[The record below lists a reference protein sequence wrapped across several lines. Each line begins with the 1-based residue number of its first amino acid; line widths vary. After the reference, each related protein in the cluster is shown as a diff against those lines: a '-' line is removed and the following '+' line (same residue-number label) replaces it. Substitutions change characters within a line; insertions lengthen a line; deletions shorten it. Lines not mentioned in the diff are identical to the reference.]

1 MQAAC
6 PAELLLTTDVALASL
21 VSFLQIQAVL
31 LSRNS
36 LTSLQGIQQFAAA
49 RTVSLAAN
57 LLESYDDLAPLIR
70 GCPAL
75 EALSLEGNP
84 LSALPNY
91 RCLGRHACQGGGMQ
105 AQAVQT
111 PASTTAACSSS
122 NHHCCPFWPMRA
134 SSDFA
139 RCYKALDASD
149 NQGCNFKVS

>member
-1 MQAAC
+1 M
-6 PAELLLTTDVALASL
+6 
-21 VSFLQIQAVL
+21 L

-70 GCPAL
+70 CCPAL

-91 RCLGRHACQGGGMQ
+91 RCLGRHVHAWQG
-105 AQAVQT
+105 
-111 PASTTAACSSS
+111 
-122 NHHCCPFWPMRA
+122 WDA
-134 SSDFA
+134 SSGSADPSKHHSSMQQQQSPLLPVLA
-139 RCYKALDASD
+139 HACL
-149 NQGCNFKVS
+149 

>member
-1 MQAAC
+1 M
-6 PAELLLTTDVALASL
+6 LLTTDGALASL
-21 VSFLQIQAVL
+21 VHVVQIQAVL

-91 RCLGRHACQGGGMQ
+91 RCLGRHACQGRDTSSGSADPSKHHSSMQ
-105 AQAVQT
+105 QQQSPLLPVLAQA
-111 PASTTAACSSS
+111 
-122 NHHCCPFWPMRA
+122 R
-134 SSDFA
+134 
-139 RCYKALDASD
+139 L
-149 NQGCNFKVS
+149 